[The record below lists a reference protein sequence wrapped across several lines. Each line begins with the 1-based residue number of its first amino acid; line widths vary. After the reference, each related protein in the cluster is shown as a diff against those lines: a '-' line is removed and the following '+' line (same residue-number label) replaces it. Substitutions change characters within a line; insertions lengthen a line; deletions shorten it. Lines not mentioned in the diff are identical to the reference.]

1 MQVMDLISL
10 QAVVFV
16 IDSSNRERLDEAQS
30 ELVKLITEKELK
42 DACILILL
50 NKQVS
55 AVRV

>member
-1 MQVMDLISL
+1 MLMMDLISL

-55 AVRV
+55 AVRF